1 MLCISLKGENI
12 VKKMPGM
19 LLGNRYEIIENIGEG
34 GMARVYRGVDTK
46 LNRPVAIKILY
57 EQFAG
62 DPDFL
67 RRFKQEAKAAA
78 KLSHPSIVN
87 VYDEGEE
94 GNIHYIIM
102 EYVDGFTL
110 KDIIQRDGRLKPA
123 EAAQIV
129 LQICD
134 ALVHAHSQNI
144 IHRDIKPQNII
155 ITCEGRVKV
164 TDFGIARA
172 AVDATITYGKSLL
185 GSVHYSSP
193 EQARGYCADPKSD
206 IYSLGVVFY
215 ELLTGAVPFSGESP
229 ISIALKHLQEDI
241 VPPGKLVEGLPAK
254 LENIVIKAMH
264 KDHNLRY
271 ASAAQFRDELDEW
284 LKSEKEVNY
293 VNSSLVKRMQSY
305 ALYRDHQEPDEKDFE
320 EQQEVISGKKRRS
333 KKKYSL
339 KKIVIYSGLFI
350 LFFAV
355 VFIGYRFIYNFLH
368 VPEVTM
374 PYLIDK
380 SIAEAEKE
388 LDSLGLSYRVVREEY
403 NDTVPENHIIS
414 QEPPAERTVKQG
426 REIELVLSL
435 GPDLVEVPYLIGS
448 TQLEA
453 RLMLSD
459 LGLNMKV
466 DREYSNEIAP
476 DYVIRQDPGKGFQL
490 ARGEEVHVVVSDGK
504 RPFSLRDFQG
514 WELEDVREWLNLY
527 ELVLRDVDEEYSDEV
542 PEGQVISQFPA
553 SGEMVQAGDPVDLVI
568 SLGIEPGSYK
578 TYTFEIDPLVS
589 RGQMIKI
596 YVEDVEGTK
605 IVFEGRYHGELIT
618 AEGVGSGQVVL
629 MELKDNEYQVI
640 DVLLFP

>member
-1 MLCISLKGENI
+1 
-12 VKKMPGM
+12 VKKMPEM
-19 LLGNRYEIIENIGEG
+19 LLGNRYRILEGIGEG
-34 GMARVYRGVDTK
+34 GMARVYRGMDVK
-46 LNRPVAIKILY
+46 LNRPVAIKVLY

-102 EYVDGFTL
+102 EYVDGYTL
-110 KDIIQRDGRLKPA
+110 KEVVQRNGRLKPA
-123 EAAQIV
+123 DAAQII

-134 ALVHAHSQNI
+134 ALVHAHSQKI

-155 ITCEGRVKV
+155 ITGDGRVKV

-172 AVDATITYGKSLL
+172 TVDATITYGKSLL

-193 EQARGYCADPKSD
+193 EQARGYCADQKSD

-215 ELLTGAVPFSGESP
+215 ELLTGEVPFSGESP

-241 VPPGKLVEGLPAK
+241 VPPGKLVEGLPAE
-254 LENIVIKAMH
+254 LENIVMKATH
-264 KDHNLRY
+264 KEQNLRY
-271 ASAAQFRDELDEW
+271 SSAAQFRDELEEW
-284 LKSEKEVNY
+284 LKNEKDLNY
-293 VNSSLVKRMQSY
+293 GNNSLVKRMRSY
-305 ALYRDHQEPDEKDFE
+305 TLYKDRQGFDKDPFE
-320 EQQEVISGKKRRS
+320 EPKETMPDKKRYLR
-333 KKKYSL
+333 KKKYFS
-339 KKIVIYSGLFI
+339 KKILIYTGLLVFLFTMLFAGYKFI
-350 LFFAV
+350 H
-355 VFIGYRFIYNFLH
+355 NFLH
-368 VPEVTM
+368 VPEVST
-374 PYLIDK
+374 PDLQGK
-380 SIAEAEKE
+380 SLAEAEEE
-388 LDSLGLSYRVVREEY
+388 LESLGLSYRIAREEY
-403 NDTVPENHIIS
+403 NETVPKDHIIS
-414 QEPPAERTVKQG
+414 QEPPAERSVKRG
-426 REIELVLSL
+426 REIDLVLSL

-453 RLMLSD
+453 RLMLSE

-466 DREYSNEIAP
+466 DREYSDEIAP

-490 ARGEEVHVVVSDGK
+490 ARGEGVHVVVSDGK
-504 RPFSLRDFQG
+504 RPFSLRDFRN

-527 ELVLRDVDEEYSDEV
+527 ELVLRNIDEEYSDEI
-542 PEGQVISQFPA
+542 PEGRVISQFPA
-553 SGEMVQAGDPVDLVI
+553 SGEMVQAGDNVDLVI
-568 SLGIEPGSYK
+568 SKGIDPDSYK

-589 RGQMIKI
+589 PGQVIKV

-605 IVFEGRYHGELIT
+605 TVFEGTYLGELIT

-629 MELKDNEYQVI
+629 MELRNDEYQII
-640 DVLLFP
+640 DVLIFP

>member
-1 MLCISLKGENI
+1 M
-12 VKKMPGM
+12 KKMPEM
-19 LLGNRYEIIENIGEG
+19 LLGNRYRILESIGEG
-34 GMARVYRGVDTK
+34 GMARVYRGMDTK
-46 LNRPVAIKILY
+46 LNRSVAIKVLY

-67 RRFKQEAKAAA
+67 RRFKREAKAAA

-102 EYVDGFTL
+102 EYVDGYTL
-110 KDIIQRDGRLKPA
+110 KEVIQRDGRLKPA
-123 EAAQIV
+123 DAAQIV

-134 ALVHAHSQNI
+134 ALVHAHGQKI

-155 ITCEGRVKV
+155 ITGEGRVKV

-193 EQARGYCADPKSD
+193 EQARGYCADQKTD

-215 ELLTGAVPFSGESP
+215 ELLTGEVPFSGESP

-241 VPPGKLVEGLPAK
+241 IPPGKLVEGLPEAVEK
-254 LENIVIKAMH
+254 IVVKAMH
-264 KDHNLRY
+264 KEQNLRY
-271 ASAAQFRDELDEW
+271 ASAAQFRDELEEW
-284 LKSEKEVNY
+284 LKNEKELNY
-293 VNSSLVKRMQSY
+293 GNNSLVKRMQSY
-305 ALYRDHQEPDEKDFE
+305 TLYKDRRGFDEDPFE
-320 EQQEVISGKKRRS
+320 EPKETMPNKKRYPEKR
-333 KKKYSL
+333 KYSL
-339 KKIVIYSGLFI
+339 KKILIYTGLLVFLLAM
-350 LFFAV
+350 LFA
-355 VFIGYRFIYNFLH
+355 GYKFIYNFLH
-368 VPEVTM
+368 VPEVPM
-374 PYLIDK
+374 PDLLGK
-380 SIAEAEKE
+380 SLVEAEEE

-403 NDTVPENHIIS
+403 NDTVPKDHIIS
-414 QEPPAERTVKQG
+414 QEPPAERSVKQG

-435 GPDLVEVPYLIGS
+435 GPDLAEVPYLIGS

-459 LGLNMKV
+459 VGLNMDV
-466 DREYSNEIAP
+466 TREYSDEIAP

-490 ARGEEVHVVVSDGK
+490 PRGEEVRVVVSDGK
-504 RPFSLRDFQG
+504 KPFSLRGFRK
-514 WELEDVREWLNLY
+514 WELEDVQEWLNLY
-527 ELVLRDVDEEYSDEV
+527 GLVLRDVDEEYSDEI

-553 SGEMVQAGDPVDLVI
+553 SGEMVQAGDSVDLVV
-568 SLGIEPGSYK
+568 SLGIDPDLYK

-589 RGQMIKI
+589 RGQVIKV
-596 YVEDVEGTK
+596 YVEDIEGTK
-605 IVFEGRYHGELIT
+605 TVFEGTYQGGMIT

-629 MELKDNEYQVI
+629 MELRNDEYQII
-640 DVLLFP
+640 DILLFP

>member
-1 MLCISLKGENI
+1 MQ
-12 VKKMPGM
+12 KMPGM
-19 LLGNRYEIIENIGEG
+19 LLGNRYKIIENIGEG

-46 LNRPVAIKILY
+46 LNRPVAVKILY

-110 KDIIQRDGRLKPA
+110 KNIIQRDGQLKPT

-134 ALVHAHSQNI
+134 ALAHAHGQKI

-155 ITCEGRVKV
+155 ITSEGRVKV

-193 EQARGYCADPKSD
+193 EQARGHYADPRSD

-241 VPPGKLVEGLPAK
+241 VPPGKLVEGLPPE
-254 LENIVIKAMH
+254 LENIVMKAML

-271 ASAAQFRDELDEW
+271 ASAAQFRDELEEW
-284 LKSEKEVNY
+284 LKGENEVNY
-293 VNSSLVKRMQSY
+293 VNNSLVKRLQSY
-305 ALYRDHQEPDEKDFE
+305 ALYKEHQGLNDTTPEEPE
-320 EQQEVISGKKRRS
+320 EIMLKKKRPS
-333 KKKYSL
+333 KKKFSY
-339 KKIVIYSGLFI
+339 KKIIIYTGLF
-350 LFFAV
+350 LLLFAV

-368 VPEVTM
+368 VPEVPM
-374 PYLIDK
+374 PDLKGK
-380 SIAEAEKE
+380 SLVEAEEE
-388 LDSLGLSYRVVREEY
+388 LDSLGLSYRVAREEY
-403 NDTVPENHIIS
+403 NDTVPKDHIIS
-414 QEPPAERTVKQG
+414 QEPPAERSVKQE

-435 GPDLVEVPYLIGS
+435 GPDLVEVPYLVGS

-466 DREYSNEIAP
+466 DREYNDEIAP
-476 DYVIRQDPGKGFQL
+476 DYVIRQDPGKDFQL
-490 ARGEEVHVVVSDGK
+490 ARGEEVRVVLSDGK
-504 RPFSLRDFQG
+504 QPFSMRSFRD
-514 WELEDVREWLNLY
+514 WELEDVQEWLNLY
-527 ELVLRDVDEEYSDEV
+527 GLVLREVKEEYSDEV
-542 PEGQVISQFPA
+542 PEGRVISQFPA
-553 SGEMVQAGDPVDLVI
+553 SGEMVQAGDSVELVI
-568 SLGIEPGSYK
+568 SEGIDPDSYK

-589 RGQMIKI
+589 RGQVIKV

-605 IVFEGRYHGELIT
+605 TVFEGTYQGELIT
-618 AEGVGSGQVVL
+618 AEGVGTGQVVL
-629 MELKDNEYQVI
+629 MELRDNEYHAI
-640 DVLLFP
+640 DVLFFP

>member
-1 MLCISLKGENI
+1 M
-12 VKKMPGM
+12 
-19 LLGNRYEIIENIGEG
+19 
-34 GMARVYRGVDTK
+34 
-46 LNRPVAIKILY
+46 
-57 EQFAG
+57 
-62 DPDFL
+62 
-67 RRFKQEAKAAA
+67 
-78 KLSHPSIVN
+78 
-87 VYDEGEE
+87 
-94 GNIHYIIM
+94 
-102 EYVDGFTL
+102 
-110 KDIIQRDGRLKPA
+110 
-123 EAAQIV
+123 
-129 LQICD
+129 
-134 ALVHAHSQNI
+134 
-144 IHRDIKPQNII
+144 
-155 ITCEGRVKV
+155 
-164 TDFGIARA
+164 
-172 AVDATITYGKSLL
+172 DATITYGKSLL

-193 EQARGYCADPKSD
+193 EQARGYCADPKSE

-254 LENIVIKAMH
+254 LENIAIKAMH

-271 ASAAQFRDELDEW
+271 ASAAQFRDELEEW

-490 ARGEEVHVVVSDGK
+490 ARGGSPC
-504 RPFSLRDFQG
+504 R
-514 WELEDVREWLNLY
+514 
-527 ELVLRDVDEEYSDEV
+527 
-542 PEGQVISQFPA
+542 
-553 SGEMVQAGDPVDLVI
+553 GE
-568 SLGIEPGSYK
+568 
-578 TYTFEIDPLVS
+578 
-589 RGQMIKI
+589 
-596 YVEDVEGTK
+596 
-605 IVFEGRYHGELIT
+605 
-618 AEGVGSGQVVL
+618 
-629 MELKDNEYQVI
+629 
-640 DVLLFP
+640 